1 MIWQYCHGSERGAAG
16 PCPADHRS
24 TPLRLLT
31 AQAAKPQWPAAA
43 TAAALI
49 PYYKLLWHQWHI
61 EHNNTTPCT
70 AICGRTYTHL
80 HTPSLPQAKAW
91 YTLHYYTRIS
101 TKHYFSTIGS
111 PSEMEESSSAKQW
124 LSMGM
129 SDGTT
134 VPIFASK
141 TPINTSMDIVYQWFI
156 MWLLSVIMDMASYIP
171 SSSGDD
177 LGNTQLHIMVVSHAL
192 LWSWMVWFIMTTQAV
207 TAPYIAWTTW
217 LLAVAAPNYL
227 HLHEM
232 ETSPI
237 NYNYWKHFKF
247 GHFIRTPP
255 GKWNIKYR
263 CFAPST
269 DCTNFASEECYAC
282 VSCCYVSNPT
292 PAAMTTPEAMYKTV
306 SREILPRHDTTTSAV
321 LWPGH
326 YI

>member
-1 MIWQYCHGSERGAAG
+1 MAHRTKQYYSLYCN
-16 PCPADHRS
+16 
-24 TPLRLLT
+24 LREN
-31 AQAAKPQWPAAA
+31 
-43 TAAALI
+43 I
-49 PYYKLLWHQWHI
+49 
-61 EHNNTTPCT
+61 
-70 AICGRTYTHL
+70 YTHL
-80 HTPSLPQAKAW
+80 VYHRLKPD
-91 YTLHYYTRIS
+91 TLLYYTRIS
-101 TKHYFSTIGS
+101 TKHYFSSIGS

-177 LGNTQLHIMVVSHAL
+177 DLGNTQLHIVVASQVPV
-192 LWSWMVWFIMTTQAV
+192 WPWMMWLIMTTQAA

-237 NYNYWKHFKF
+237 NYINYWKYFKF

-263 CFAPST
+263 CFTPST
-269 DCTNFASEECYAC
+269 DCTNFASNECYAC
-282 VSCCYVSNPT
+282 VSCCYVCNLT
-292 PAAMTTPEAMYKTV
+292 PAAMTTPEAMYRLASK
-306 SREILPRHDTTTSAV
+306 EILPRYDTTTTAV

-326 YI
+326 YIWEMKVN